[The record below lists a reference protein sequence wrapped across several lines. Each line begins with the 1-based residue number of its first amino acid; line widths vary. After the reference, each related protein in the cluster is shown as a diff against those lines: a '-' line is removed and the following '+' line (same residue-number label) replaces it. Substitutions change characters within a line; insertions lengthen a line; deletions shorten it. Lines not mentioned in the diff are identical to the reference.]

1 LLIDD
6 NVDVGDVISYLGG
19 ALHPEFEIEVYI
31 LLAHI
36 GIVDALATWLIEL
49 ADGGREVH
57 RLGVA
62 KPLKLYESFEGGKA
76 LTAFVAETYVAAESE
91 LESIGRREGDFLKVG
106 LDRIAADREILNV
119 DAATELRHP
128 AADACLYPI
137 ERESSSVE
145 EERAFETAYRD
156 R

>member
-1 LLIDD
+1 MEIAHRSGARVRADDPKALSLLIDD

-62 KPLKLYESFEGGKA
+62 KPLKLYDSF
-76 LTAFVAETYVAAESE
+76 
-91 LESIGRREGDFLKVG
+91 
-106 LDRIAADREILNV
+106 
-119 DAATELRHP
+119 
-128 AADACLYPI
+128 
-137 ERESSSVE
+137 
-145 EERAFETAYRD
+145 
-156 R
+156 